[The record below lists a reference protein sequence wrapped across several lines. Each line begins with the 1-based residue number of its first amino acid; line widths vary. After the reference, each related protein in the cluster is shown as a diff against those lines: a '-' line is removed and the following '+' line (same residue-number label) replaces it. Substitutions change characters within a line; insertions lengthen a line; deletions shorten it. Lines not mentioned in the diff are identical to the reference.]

1 MDTPTRR
8 STRQSSRKA
17 LHVEPTPRGPL
28 KRTRAA
34 VHDADTA
41 VNGSRDD
48 VNASGDQGSPS
59 KMARQET
66 EVAKDDSGDTE
77 EMDYLAA
84 DETGEINEDQEM
96 IPEEDFLH
104 FVHQPKISL
113 DSLGKPA
120 ITGKKLEPYVML
132 ENIEHCQAIHTKEPD
147 MGRMSKSSNKTFE
160 HPQKKA
166 ASKSA
171 PQLRDQKDETQTSVP
186 EPTSFGEHHNEKPR
200 TTGIPHVPSRGGT
213 LPLSQQHAHELSP
226 PVRQRT
232 TRYVYVQPQTA
243 PPKSHGVNKP
253 AMNKG
258 NIGSSRGFMYLW
270 MVAVLVLLSCAA
282 LLAYKNIPAI
292 LHTKPRSVEP
302 GAFVAQFSALESR
315 FPGQHAELWRRSR
328 IHLEKHLL
336 TAHPTEPVSLM
347 LTAGH
352 GAERTLLCLAKGL
365 ASAFSSALNA
375 SVLHIYGATKANQDS
390 DKVKLDID
398 RELEEAFQGDKA
410 VAVIHRFEELPP
422 GSTLI
427 FYRYCDHENS
437 AYKRVFLAFTVL
449 LPQEAV
455 DRQQSL
461 QDVEE
466 MVQNYIEERF
476 VQSGIQ
482 TAFNR
487 MDADKLSGLWSR
499 ISHLILPV
507 TAEKNIEQNGC

>member
-200 TTGIPHVPSRGGT
+200 TT
-213 LPLSQQHAHELSP
+213 
-226 PVRQRT
+226 
-232 TRYVYVQPQTA
+232 
-243 PPKSHGVNKP
+243 
-253 AMNKG
+253 
-258 NIGSSRGFMYLW
+258 GFMYLW